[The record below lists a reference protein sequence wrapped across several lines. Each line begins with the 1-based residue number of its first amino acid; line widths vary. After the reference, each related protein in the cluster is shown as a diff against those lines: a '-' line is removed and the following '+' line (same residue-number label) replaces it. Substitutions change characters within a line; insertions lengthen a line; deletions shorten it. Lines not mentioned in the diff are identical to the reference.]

1 MNEWNTA
8 MLVKDQKLFL
18 SAALAK
24 VLDISSLMD

>member
-1 MNEWNTA
+1 MKHYHVSN
-8 MLVKDQKLFL
+8 KDQKLFI